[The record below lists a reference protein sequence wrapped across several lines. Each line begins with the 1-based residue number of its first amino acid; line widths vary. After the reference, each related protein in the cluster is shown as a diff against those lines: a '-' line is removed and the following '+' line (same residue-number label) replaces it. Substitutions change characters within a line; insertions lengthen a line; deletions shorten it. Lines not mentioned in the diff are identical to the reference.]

1 MLKFFVLILIFIF
14 FITNA
19 YSYMDP
25 VSIGILTQVLFVI
38 FSAILIFFTKLRN
51 LFSLLFINYKY
62 SNILLYFV
70 AILPFWIFLEN
81 LDIKIKIISFVFF
94 FIIPFSLI
102 LIVIKMFKLTNKNKI
117 FIFINSLIT
126 VYGLD
131 QSFKLAS
138 LVNLLRIMDDALRYS
153 SYFILFIF
161 LIFVF
166 YYLYLKNYKIINFL
180 ILVIFI
186 SSIIN
191 LISNNKIS
199 SFVKYEN
206 IENNVLRIN
215 DETNIIQ
222 SKPTIVIIFDE
233 LSGYAVLDD
242 KIENT
247 KQTKESIDALFKKYQ
262 FTHYTNSYSIY
273 PSTYDAIPSLLN
285 FNYKYDYKKLDL
297 IRGNHKNKFGFFGNV
312 RENKLFDLY
321 NPNEIYVQQSLTLD
335 LCNNDNFRVCKT
347 VNPFSNNN
355 VYMDNFEL
363 NNFDKFFSMYNYQ
376 TSIFSTLFTRV
387 LRYLDWII
395 IIEPR
400 IIGKVTIEQILE
412 DLFIQ
417 SKTKKYSLIFAHIM
431 APHKP
436 FAWEE
441 KTCTYK
447 FYQNQNFVSKQ
458 KVQEFHNNEIQCL
471 NKFLTRFLGNLNKS
485 NLLNYYRIIL
495 ASDHGARNLDFN
507 SNKDDWYSTLYAER
521 VPKNYY
527 QKIDEKISTPYLFKK
542 FFNNDEEKK
551 PINKIYN
558 SKTSIYELN

>member
-1 MLKFFVLILIFIF
+1 MLKFIALIFIFIF

-19 YSYMDP
+19 YAYMDP
-25 VSIGILTQVLFVI
+25 VSIGILTKILFAI
-38 FSAILIFFTKLRN
+38 FSGILIFFTKLRN

-70 AILPFWIFLEN
+70 ALLPFWIFLEN
-81 LDIKIKIISFVFF
+81 LDLKIKIISFLFF

-117 FIFINSLIT
+117 FIFINALIT
-126 VYGLD
+126 VYGFD

-138 LVNLLRIMDDALRYS
+138 LVNLLRIMDDVLRYS

-166 YYLYLKNYKIINFL
+166 YYLYLKNYKIINFS

-191 LISNNKIS
+191 LISSNKTS

-215 DETNIIQ
+215 DKTNIIQ
-222 SKPTIVIIFDE
+222 SIPTIVIILDE
-233 LSGYAVLDD
+233 LNGYAALDD
-242 KIENT
+242 KIANT

-273 PSTYDAIPSLLN
+273 PSTYDTIPSLLN
-285 FNYKYDYKKLDL
+285 FYYKYDYKKLDL
-297 IRGNHKNKFGFFGNV
+297 IRGNQKKFGFFGNV

-321 NPNEIYVQQSLTLD
+321 NPNEIYVRQSLTLD
-335 LCNNDNFRVCKT
+335 LCNKDNFRVCKT

-355 VYMDNFEL
+355 IYMDNFEL
-363 NNFDKFFSMYNYQ
+363 NKYDKFFSIYNYQ
-376 TSIFSTLFTRV
+376 TSIFSTLFTRF

-431 APHKP
+431 APHKT
-436 FAWEE
+436 FAWEK

-447 FYQNQNFVSKQ
+447 FYQNQNFLSKQ
-458 KVQEFHNNEIQCL
+458 KVQEFHNNEIICL
-471 NKFLTRFLGNLNKS
+471 NKFLTRFLDNLDKS
-485 NLLNYYRIIL
+485 NLLNYYRIVL
-495 ASDHGARNLDFN
+495 TSDHGARNLDFN
-507 SNKDDWYSTLYAER
+507 NNKDDWYSTMYAER

-527 QKIDEKISTPYLFKK
+527 QKIDEKISTQYLFNK
-542 FFNNDEEKK
+542 FFNNENEKK

-558 SKTSIYELN
+558 LKTSIYELN

>member
-1 MLKFFVLILIFIF
+1 MLKFIVLIHIFIF

-19 YSYMDP
+19 YAYMDP
-25 VSIGILTQVLFVI
+25 VSIGILTQILFAI
-38 FSAILIFFTKLRN
+38 LSGILIFFTKLRN
-51 LFSLLFINYKY
+51 LFSLLFVNYKY

-70 AILPFWIFLEN
+70 ALLPFWIFLEN
-81 LDIKIKIISFVFF
+81 LDIKIKIISFIFF
-94 FIIPFSLI
+94 FVIPFSLI
-102 LIVIKMFKLTNKNKI
+102 LIVIKVFKLTIKNKI

-138 LVNLLRIMDDALRYS
+138 LVNLLGIMDDVIRYS

-191 LISNNKIS
+191 LINNNNIS

-222 SKPTIVIIFDE
+222 SKPTIVIILDE
-233 LSGYAVLDD
+233 LNGYAALDD
-242 KIENT
+242 KIEST
-247 KQTKESIDALFKKYQ
+247 KQTKESIDALFENYQ

-273 PSTYDAIPSLLN
+273 PSTYDTIPSLLN
-285 FNYKYDYKKLDL
+285 FYYKYDYKKLDL
-297 IRGNHKNKFGFFGNV
+297 MRENHINKFGFFGNV
-312 RENKLFDLY
+312 KENKLFDLY
-321 NPNEIYVQQSLTLD
+321 NPNEIYVRQSLTLN

-347 VNPFSNNN
+347 VNPFSKNNI
-355 VYMDNFEL
+355 YMDNFEL

-376 TSIFSTLFTRV
+376 TSIFSTLLTRF
-387 LRYLDWII
+387 LRYLDLITI
-395 IIEPR
+395 LEPR

-436 FAWEE
+436 FAWDK

-447 FYQNQNFVSKQ
+447 YYQNQNFLSEQ
-458 KVQEFHNNEIQCL
+458 KVQEFHNNEIICL
-471 NKFLTRFLGNLNKS
+471 NKFLTRFLDNLNKS
-485 NLLNYYRIIL
+485 DLLNYYRIVL
-495 ASDHGARNLDFN
+495 TSDHGARNLDYN
-507 SNKDDWYSTLYAER
+507 NKDDWYSTMYAER

-527 QKIDEKISTPYLFKK
+527 QKIDEKISTQYLFKK
-542 FFNNDEEKK
+542 FFNNENEKK

-558 SKTSIYELN
+558 IKKSIYELN